1 MLFLVFI
8 EFQPRSDTFLRLSE
22 IVNIGVMVDDNKMM
36 QLKYYKN
43 IKKYYEALNTV
54 PKSTVGNQK
63 HRYSLEQ

>member
-1 MLFLVFI
+1 M
-8 EFQPRSDTFLRLSE
+8 
-22 IVNIGVMVDDNKMM
+22 VNDNKMM

-54 PKSTVGNQK
+54 PKSTVENQK